1 MSKGLFDKASSY
13 REEFLARP
21 NEGLLAQAL
30 DYLNSKDNA
39 EAAAEIKSS
48 GEPTLPPLP
57 DASEFHPIDDP
68 TVADIMPDEETVRQ
82 RMAEIE
88 EQVCAAENGTS
99 TIDSTNSTEQSDAK
113 SEETFFLEGNAVQE
127 QQPDYE
133 EEVLI
138 IDLPQD
144 DDPFAALM
152 AQMNGGSE
160 PVQTEQEDVIP
171 TEANEMSEAEESEE
185 EIPSVDENLETP
197 IADKES
203 AEIEETADAE
213 EAENADTSTEE
224 LSVESEAETAKID
237 EEESPVEEVTQGTSF
252 VGNNIIYDADA
263 VTQKTFTDSNV
274 SFTELSPTEEPAPES
289 DDDLPSGI
297 LTTEQSEDDTITVPA
312 EDEDT
317 DMTELPAAEDL
328 PAAEEKP
335 EKIAEE
341 ENYFA
346 DDNAEWIY
354 PADQYDENG
363 NIKDNEQEILKQVQ
377 DDSDIQESSGDEN
390 LETQIADE
398 ESAEIEETDVA
409 EEAENVDTSTE
420 ETDELIEEISSGDEN
435 AEDVI
440 STEAEKSSSDEDT
453 PKQYDD
459 YLAVLDDISA
469 QTAAIS
475 IDENM
480 FDNFLAC
487 VADRFEID
495 KCGLLLF
502 DPDDGQFKCMAKIDY
517 DDETEEKLSFDLNYN
532 NIYSNLANKK
542 SYLVHR
548 DEPQFGGL
556 VDIMSEKDFAEAQYQ
571 LWLPFVFS
579 SRIIGIML
587 VTHSVAAV
595 TDDYIR
601 ALEVAGRLNGA
612 TLYNLYQQYAVMC
625 EEYEDDE
632 VDAETLAE
640 ENEEEMYNEEET
652 PADDEIVKQNEV
664 VEAEKSADGE
674 TAESDA
680 ENSSDDEKELS
691 EEELAEELMSEWDIA
706 AGENEEADEQEEM
719 HNAECV
725 MRNEED
731 DNEILKR
738 VQDDSDIQESS
749 SDENENEEDDEPVIS
764 SEAEESDESES
775 DEEVQ
780 AEIPSVIEEEAESD
794 EEISSADENESVE
807 IQDDTIIESSPEEL
821 AEAELAIE
829 AAITDDVIEAE
840 YTIPSD
846 DETAGETDSIIIDE
860 SSFGEESDEQS
871 VYDFAEE
878 ANAEESEESIEELE
892 KVEESVISTE
902 ANEESEAEKSNDSES
917 IIIED
922 TGLALPEDEP
932 VEVLPIPDDMDAKYR
947 GLAAFMHDLRETG
960 AALSLCR
967 VILTSFA
974 DVTAAVGE
982 FSLGSFAEDI
992 KGTTQSIIG
1001 GDSFVEVTDPD
1012 KFYIVLPN
1020 AEKEEA
1026 QAAAEM
1032 IIEQIVGLFSEAFGN
1047 AAEFRFECAANDT
1060 FTQSD
1065 YLSLLNEL
1073 S

>member
-113 SEETFFLEGNAVQE
+113 SEETFFLEGDAVQE

-138 IDLPQD
+138 IDLPKD

-160 PVQTEQEDVIP
+160 SVQTEQEDVIP
-171 TEANEMSEAEESEE
+171 TEANEMSEAEELEE
-185 EIPSVDENLETP
+185 EIPSADENLETP

-224 LSVESEAETAKID
+224 LSVESEAETSETD

-335 EKIAEE
+335 EEIAEE

-354 PADQYDENG
+354 PADQYDNNNESVISAEANEVSETDKSDEDETEISSADEN
-363 NIKDNEQEILKQVQ
+363 EILNQVQ
-377 DDSDIQESSGDEN
+377 DDD
-390 LETQIADE
+390 
-398 ESAEIEETDVA
+398 
-409 EEAENVDTSTE
+409 
-420 ETDELIEEISSGDEN
+420 
-435 AEDVI
+435 
-440 STEAEKSSSDEDT
+440 SSSDENVS
-453 PKQYDD
+453 KQYDD

-469 QTAAIS
+469 QTAAIA

-495 KCGLLLF
+495 RCGLLLF

-532 NIYSNLANKK
+532 DIYSNLANKK

-556 VDIMSEKDFAEAQYQ
+556 ADIMSEKDFAEAEYQ

-652 PADDEIVKQNEV
+652 PADDEILKQNEV
-664 VEAEKSADGE
+664 TEAEKSADGE
-674 TAESDA
+674 TADSDA

-706 AGENEEADEQEEM
+706 ASSEDSSDDEKEESDNSSPDDLDSIVIEETP
-719 HNAECV
+719 AEEEEIEELEAV
-725 MRNEED
+725 HNEED
-731 DNEILKR
+731 SPADYETA
-738 VQDDSDIQESS
+738 
-749 SDENENEEDDEPVIS
+749 DDEPETVQSEQEDVIS
-764 SEAEESDESES
+764 SEVSEAKESDESES

-780 AEIPSVIEEEAESD
+780 AEIPSVIEDETDESEEIPSVIEEEAESD
-794 EEISSADENESVE
+794 EEISSADENEPVE

-829 AAITDDVIEAE
+829 AAITDDVLEAE

-846 DETAGETDSIIIDE
+846 DETVGETDSIIIDE
-860 SSFGEESDEQS
+860 SSFGEESETIHNSQCIMHN
-871 VYDFAEE
+871 E
-878 ANAEESEESIEELE
+878 EESEESIEELE

-902 ANEESEAEKSNDSES
+902 ANEESEAEKSTDNES

-922 TGLALPEDEP
+922 TGLALPDDEP

-947 GLAAFMHDLRETG
+947 GLATFMHDLRETG